1 MIIIITT
8 TIIPINISHIC
19 KKRKRKN
26 KCTTT
31 KLQHQTWTQK
41 STKTK
46 GRNKTKTASRNNC
59 CKKWKKIN
67 RDVKNTV
74 ISTTKCVQVQQG
86 VHKQAERK
94 DTRKRKELL

>member
-41 STKTK
+41 STTK
-46 GRNKTKTASRNNC
+46 GRNKTKTASCNNC

-67 RDVKNTV
+67 KDVKNTV